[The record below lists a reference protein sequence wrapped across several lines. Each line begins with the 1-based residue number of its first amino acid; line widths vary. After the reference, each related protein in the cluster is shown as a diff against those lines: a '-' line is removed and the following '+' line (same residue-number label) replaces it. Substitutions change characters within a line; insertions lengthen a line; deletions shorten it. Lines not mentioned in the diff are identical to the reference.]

1 MPRTWNVSGIYSL
14 LPKPR
19 LSKGPLAVGSAA
31 LDSPALWAHCSHGPH
46 RGGHS
51 GAQQGGPGG
60 NETCFVPR
68 LALPRMPLPNA
79 TAAQLVTGPGLQPC
93 RGGAYWRQRPRHM
106 GKTLSRGAGAGRD
119 GQTWPSGSVARAEPA
134 GRGRA
139 GKEEKLQGKGETA
152 VSVPSLFF
160 HG

>member
-1 MPRTWNVSGIYSL
+1 
-14 LPKPR
+14 
-19 LSKGPLAVGSAA
+19 
-31 LDSPALWAHCSHGPH
+31 
-46 RGGHS
+46 
-51 GAQQGGPGG
+51 
-60 NETCFVPR
+60 
-68 LALPRMPLPNA
+68 
-79 TAAQLVTGPGLQPC
+79 
-93 RGGAYWRQRPRHM
+93 M